1 MIDRNKDSLNESLG
15 ALEHP
20 DYSGLLRRSLDI
32 IALVDREGVIRCVSP
47 AVTRILGFSPAELT
61 GSSVFDL
68 LTPEDS
74 GKVKAGLERIIQG
87 VASGRSAVFRVR
99 HKDGSWRALEAIG
112 RKLTDNPDS
121 PAVAIETRDITRR
134 KLALKALRQ
143 SRRFVRHIAASVPDP
158 LVIYDL
164 VQGRFVFAN
173 RDVLGYPPE
182 HIQAMSCDQFV
193 ALVHPDD
200 RPLLA
205 ERLATLKRGR
215 NGEVCEVEF
224 RLKDIQGRWH
234 WISSRHTVLK
244 RTREG
249 MAHQTIGVL
258 RDITARKQAESDL
271 EAQEAEL
278 RRSREELRAL
288 AARLLTVAED
298 ERKALSRELHDDLN
312 QRLAIFAI
320 DLETIAVGLPP
331 GQPLRHELESLT
343 SRIVELTEDVRRI
356 AYRLRPSLL
365 DDLGLVPALRSYCE
379 QLKVREDMAVAF
391 TYSELPPALK
401 PEQALCLYRVAQEA
415 LRNVAKHARTR
426 RAAVTL
432 SVDNAAVVLNVR
444 DWGAGFDPAA
454 AHSRGLGIVG
464 MAERVRLVGGAFEVR
479 SQPGHGAEI
488 EVRIPCALEEE

>member
-1 MIDRNKDSLNESLG
+1 MFDRNKVRESLG
-15 ALEHP
+15 APANP
-20 DYSGLLRRSLDI
+20 DCSGLLRRSLDI
-32 IALVDREGVIRCVSP
+32 MALVDRDGVIRCVSP

-61 GSSVFDL
+61 GRSLFDL
-68 LTPEDS
+68 LNPEDS
-74 GKVKAGLERIIQG
+74 GKVKAGLDRIIQG
-87 VASGRSAVFRVR
+87 AAIGRTALFRVR
-99 HKDGSWRALEAIG
+99 RKDGSWRVLEAIG
-112 RKLTDNPDS
+112 RKLTDDQDS

-164 VQGRFVFAN
+164 VQGRFVYAN

-182 HIQAMSCDQFV
+182 QIQAMSGDQF
-193 ALVHPDD
+193 AELVHPDD
-200 RPLLA
+200 KPMLA
-205 ERLATLKRGR
+205 ERLAKLRRGR
-215 NGEVCEVEF
+215 SGEVFEVEF

-234 WISSRHTVLK
+234 WISSRDTILK

-249 MAHQTIGVL
+249 LAQQTISVL

-271 EAQEAEL
+271 EAHEAEL

-320 DLETIAVGLPP
+320 DLETLASGLPP
-331 GQPLRHELESLT
+331 EQPLRREMESLT
-343 SRIVELTEDVRRI
+343 ARIVELTEDVRRI

-379 QLKVREDMAVAF
+379 QLKGREGMAVAF
-391 TYSELPPALK
+391 TYSELPPTLK

-432 SVDNAAVVLNVR
+432 SVDGADVVLNVR

-454 AHSRGLGIVG
+454 AQSRGLGMIG
-464 MAERVRLVGGAFEVR
+464 MVERVRLVGGAFEVR
-479 SQPGHGAEI
+479 SHPGQGADI
-488 EVRIPCALEEE
+488 EVRIPCVLEEA